1 MAETESQTRIFN
13 TIAINQQKIYENDSP
28 NNYIKKILDIFNY
41 TELFQ
46 QDDTFKEIMDKLCP
60 VDGGKTSD
68 GVETSS
74 DQETNSDENEK
85 ISISD
90 GVFQYI
96 PFRFAAH
103 CNETG
108 FVVKVTIMSILNML
122 AIIICIL
129 ADIATPNSSSITIK
143 AFIVLLYT
151 NVGLYILNYM
161 LTPGNILFLFY
172 NSITQSIGNSNSI
185 LRIIKFLL
193 FFVVSVLLPL
203 TIVILIFSNTETL
216 INTPPFI
223 ISGFFVFIIT
233 LLIIQFILAL
243 VIFVY
248 IFFKYCFS
256 KIENIQT
263 LCNYF
268 KANKG
273 DDTDDEN
280 TNKCELYRDS
290 LLSELI
296 CNGKSRIKFL
306 LENEIERFNVAL
318 PAVIFLYILIT
329 ILGIP
334 IYILAG
340 TITSIYVFL
349 NFIYSF
355 FVYPIFSVNPVFIK
369 ILQERGILL
378 TLIFC
383 SLIIISIREAHI
395 FGKDTKSITSIM
407 LVVFS
412 FILIFHIYKIINP
425 K

>member
-1 MAETESQTRIFN
+1 MADSETKETVFQSKAKNQNDIY
-13 TIAINQQKIYENDSP
+13 TINKP
-28 NNYIKKILDIFNY
+28 NNYMEKILDIFKY
-41 TELFQ
+41 TDLYTTEQTVENINL
-46 QDDTFKEIMDKLCP
+46 KLCEP
-60 VDGGKTSD
+60 NPN
-68 GVETSS
+68 ET
-74 DQETNSDENEK
+74 EK
-85 ISISD
+85 PSISD

-103 CNETG
+103 CSEKG
-108 FVVKVTIMSILNML
+108 FVAKVTRMSLLNILV
-122 AIIICIL
+122 IIGCIL
-129 ADIATPNSSSITIK
+129 ADIATPNSSSSITIK

-151 NVGLYILNYM
+151 NVGLYILKYM
-161 LTPGNILFLFY
+161 LTCGNILFLFY
-172 NSITQSIGNSNSI
+172 NSITQSILYYSDDGNSVFKFFFNKI
-185 LRIIKFLL
+185 LPYIKFLL
-193 FFVVSVLLPL
+193 FLIVSVLLPL

-223 ISGFFVFIIT
+223 KSGFFVFIIT
-233 LLIIQFILAL
+233 LLLIQCILAL
-243 VIFVY
+243 FIFAY
-248 IFFKYCFS
+248 IFFYYFS
-256 KIENIQT
+256 NLKKIEI
-263 LCNYF
+263 LCEYF
-268 KANKG
+268 IANEG
-273 DDTDDEN
+273 DDTDVCTID
-280 TNKCELYRDS
+280 NKS
-290 LLSELI
+290 IISKLI
-296 CNGKSRIKFL
+296 CNGKYFIQYI
-306 LENEIERFNVAL
+306 LETVIERFNVAL

-340 TITSIYVFL
+340 TITSIYVFF

-395 FGKDTKSITSIM
+395 FGKNTESITSIM

>member
-1 MAETESQTRIFN
+1 MAQTEPQTRIFN
-13 TIAINQQKIYENDSP
+13 TIAINQQNIYENNSP
-28 NNYIKKILDIFNY
+28 KNYIKKILDIFNY
-41 TELFQ
+41 TELFE
-46 QDDTFKEIMDKLCP
+46 QDDTFEDIMNKLCP
-60 VDGGKTSD
+60 EDAGKTSVD
-68 GVETSS
+68 VESSSDQRTSS
-74 DQETNSDENEK
+74 DENKK

-103 CNETG
+103 CSETG
-108 FVVKVTIMSILNML
+108 FVAKVTIMSLLNILV
-122 AIIICIL
+122 IIGCIL

-151 NVGLYILNYM
+151 NVGLYILKYM

-172 NSITQSIGNSNSI
+172 NSITNSI
-185 LRIIKFLL
+185 KNSKFFGRFFKFLL
-193 FFVVSVLLPL
+193 FFIVSVLLPL
-203 TIVILIFSNTETL
+203 TIVILIFYNTETL
-216 INTPPFI
+216 INTSLFI
-223 ISGFFVFIIT
+223 KSGFFVFIIT
-233 LLIIQFILAL
+233 LLIIQIILAL

-248 IFFKYCFS
+248 IS
-256 KIENIQT
+256 
-263 LCNYF
+263 LNYF
-268 KANKG
+268 SNYKYIEHLCKYFKPGEG
-273 DDTDDEN
+273 DN
-280 TNKCELYRDS
+280 TNNCKLYGYS

-296 CNGKSRIKFL
+296 CKGKSLIKFL

-334 IYILAG
+334 IYALAG

-395 FGKDTKSITSIM
+395 FGKDTESITSIM

>member
-1 MAETESQTRIFN
+1 MAQTEPQTRIFK
-13 TIAINQQKIYENDSP
+13 TIASNQENIYKNNSP
-28 NNYIKKILDIFNY
+28 KNYIKKILDIFNY
-41 TELFQ
+41 TELFEQ
-46 QDDTFKEIMDKLCP
+46 GDKFEDIMNKLCP
-60 VDGGKTSD
+60 EDAEKTSVV
-68 GVETSS
+68 GSSS
-74 DQETNSDENEK
+74 DQRTSNDENKK

-103 CNETG
+103 CSETG
-108 FVVKVTIMSILNML
+108 FVAKVTIMSLLNILV
-122 AIIICIL
+122 IIGCIL
-129 ADIATPNSSSITIK
+129 ADIATPNSSSSITIK

-151 NVGLYILNYM
+151 NVGLYILKYM

-172 NSITQSIGNSNSI
+172 NSITNSIKNSNFFVSFF
-185 LRIIKFLL
+185 KFLL
-193 FFVVSVLLPL
+193 FFIVSVLLPL
-203 TIVILIFSNTETL
+203 TIVILIFYNTETL
-216 INTPPFI
+216 INTSLFI
-223 ISGFFVFIIT
+223 KSGFFVFIIT
-233 LLIIQFILAL
+233 LLIIQIILAL
-243 VIFVY
+243 VIFGY
-248 IFFKYCFS
+248 ISLNYLSNRQYIEHLCKYFTA
-256 KIENIQT
+256 IE
-263 LCNYF
+263 
-268 KANKG
+268 G
-273 DDTDDEN
+273 DVPN
-280 TNKCELYRDS
+280 NCELYLNS
-290 LLSELI
+290 LLSEVI
-296 CNGKSRIKFL
+296 CKCKSFIQYI
-306 LENEIERFNVAL
+306 LETVIERFNVAL
-318 PAVIFLYILIT
+318 PAVRFLYILIM

-395 FGKDTKSITSIM
+395 FGKDTESITNIM